1 MSYKHALALTAFGL
15 GAVLQGCSEDDEKE
29 PCTVNCEDKCK
40 AITNY
45 MLLTKDTTVDEDCV
59 KCIGARPDVNA
70 LKDDT
75 ATTDILQWNKAIANS
90 IKTDATAEQ
99 KAIPV
104 AALQY
109 CGAKQH
115 EDACDGT
122 SSVNYVTETDDI
134 DAAVA
139 TVSAAF
145 PNCGICHLLVASTD
159 CATAKTGLEA
169 CGNDPEFNC
178 ALDYSC
184 HDVATFSDIKDSAG
198 AVVTGCKTCLDE
210 EAAAATPSLTDYA
223 TAIAVDDAADQTSD
237 AFEAISE
244 LWETC
249 GANPSVLSCA
259 DIADLS
265 ANDVSFDLV
274 MAKINAHGT
283 DVASEAVAFNCGVC
297 VASQAPSGSTCAE
310 LKAAT
315 EACGFTATLV
325 CDACAAEKGYDAA
338 CVACADAVAGSS
350 IEDLAAHDSDS
361 SDPSDS
367 TWSSK
372 IVSAMTQCGAES
384 FAGVVHSTSCAGQN
398 LGVIDLSGFSD
409 AASIGGAV
417 DGFDLPCDMCVSYHV
432 ASVSDGDRTDCGKW
446 EAAVTAC
453 ASTAPD
459 TNGCN

>member
-139 TVSAAF
+139 TVSAAL

-169 CGNDPEFNC
+169 CGNDPEFDC

-283 DVASEAVAFNCGVC
+283 DVASEAVAFDCGVC

-325 CDACAAEKGYDAA
+325 CDACAADNSYDAD
-338 CVACADAVAGSS
+338 CVACATAVAGSS
-350 IEDLAAHDSDS
+350 ITDAAL
-361 SDPSDS
+361 S
-367 TWSSK
+367 TNEAADAEWSSA
-372 IVSAMTQCGAES
+372 IVSAMAQCGAS
-384 FAGVVHSTSCAGQN
+384 VFTDVVHTGACGTTAIDFSTLTTIADVGALVDEQEASCN
-398 LGVIDLSGFSD
+398 LCI
-409 AASIGGAV
+409 A
-417 DGFDLPCDMCVSYHV
+417 YHV
-432 ASVSDGDRTDCGKW
+432 ALVAEERT
-446 EAAVTAC
+446 C
-453 ASTAPD
+453 ASWDAGANVCT
-459 TNGCN
+459 TGTVTTHGTCTE